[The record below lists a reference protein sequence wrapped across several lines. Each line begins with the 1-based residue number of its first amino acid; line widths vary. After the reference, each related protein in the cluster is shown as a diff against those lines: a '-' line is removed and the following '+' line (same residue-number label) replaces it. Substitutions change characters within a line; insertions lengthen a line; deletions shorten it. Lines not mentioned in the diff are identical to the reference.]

1 MNNRAVVPS
10 KFISKTKKKTAKPK
24 TVKPLPPA
32 VLEINKGELTRL
44 IQQQLL
50 NASIEAGSKSYKDYE
65 AAKKLIF
72 KGSFLSNIPGLYEAS
87 IKVITDYLDL

>member
-10 KFISKTKKKTAKPK
+10 KSISKTKKKTVKPK
-24 TVKPLPPA
+24 KVKPLPPA

-50 NASIEAGSKSYKDYE
+50 SANIETGSKSWDDYE
-65 AAKKLIF
+65 KAKKLIF
-72 KGSFLSNIPGLYEAS
+72 KGSFLSNIPGIYEAS
-87 IKVITDYLDL
+87 IEVITEYLDL